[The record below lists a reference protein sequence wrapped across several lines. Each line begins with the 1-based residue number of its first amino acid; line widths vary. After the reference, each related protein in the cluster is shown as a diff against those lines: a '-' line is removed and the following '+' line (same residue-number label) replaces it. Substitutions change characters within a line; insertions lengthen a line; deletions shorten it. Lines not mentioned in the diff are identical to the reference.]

1 MDKENLDILDILTIL
16 SFVIGLQSY
25 QIAIKNLKE
34 NEEQTDDIR
43 KILYEVN
50 EHLNHQDMI
59 LKNQDEILYELKEV
73 IRVESKRIDK

>member
-34 NEEQTDDIR
+34 NEDQTDDIR